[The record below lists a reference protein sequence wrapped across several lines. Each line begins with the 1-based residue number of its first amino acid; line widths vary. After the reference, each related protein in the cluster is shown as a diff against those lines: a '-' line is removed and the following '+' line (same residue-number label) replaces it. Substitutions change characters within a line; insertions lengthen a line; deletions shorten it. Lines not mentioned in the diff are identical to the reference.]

1 MNKNKIEPARAAIEN
16 VTIPHA
22 SVAQCIRANQA
33 FAYALRLYASC
44 PDESREAIINNAIAY
59 VWTAGRLYQK
69 SESVTANKTD
79 AIRLY
84 DSIVRGGAGL

>member
-16 VTIPHA
+16 VTMPHA
-22 SVAQCIRANQA
+22 SVLQCIRAKEA
-33 FAYALRLYASC
+33 FAYALRLYDSC
-44 PDESREAIINNAIAY
+44 PGESREVIIDNAIAY

-69 SESVTANKTD
+69 AESVTANNVD

-84 DSIVRGGAGL
+84 DSVVRGGARL